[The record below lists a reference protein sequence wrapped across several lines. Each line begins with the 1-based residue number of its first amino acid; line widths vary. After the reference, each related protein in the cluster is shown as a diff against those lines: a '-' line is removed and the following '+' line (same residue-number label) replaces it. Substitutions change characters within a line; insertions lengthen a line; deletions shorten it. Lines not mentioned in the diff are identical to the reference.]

1 LFDAARAAQ
10 EGEPQT
16 PQSGS
21 EKPLLN
27 PPGNHKPQPR
37 RIGFAPDWT
46 PLEATEHILAVRFAE
61 ALAQSVALD
70 DEDDNAHHAFRLAC
84 KRLRYAV
91 ERNDPELL
99 GLEATAQ
106 WLSEMTDALGEA
118 HDAVVLRQ
126 EAAEVAALEAAAAL
140 RKMRDEAVQRARDLW
155 RAAFA
160 PGGPANHLT
169 HLICTAPP
177 QTVLED

>member
-1 LFDAARAAQ
+1 MLDAA
-10 EGEPQT
+10 GT
-16 PQSGS
+16 PQESES
-21 EKPLLN
+21 QTAQSDREKPVLN
-27 PPGNHKPQPR
+27 DSRNHKPQPR

-61 ALAQSVALD
+61 ALAQSPALD
-70 DEDDNAHHAFRLAC
+70 GEDDDAHHAFRLAC

-91 ERNDPELL
+91 ERSDPELL
-99 GLEATAQ
+99 GLETTAE

-126 EAAEVAALEAAAAL
+126 EAADVAALKAANEL
-140 RKMRDEAVQRARDLW
+140 HKLRDESVQRARDLW

-160 PGGPANHLT
+160 PGGPANRLT
-169 HLICTAPP
+169 HLIRMAPP
-177 QTVLED
+177 ETLLAD